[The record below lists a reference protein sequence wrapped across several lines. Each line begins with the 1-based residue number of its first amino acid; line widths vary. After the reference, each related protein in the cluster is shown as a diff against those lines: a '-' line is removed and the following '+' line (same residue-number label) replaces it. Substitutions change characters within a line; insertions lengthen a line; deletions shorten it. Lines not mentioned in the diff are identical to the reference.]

1 MAAWRN
7 VFFRWR
13 RRSASALRTSV
24 HGGADAPDYFE
35 PQRRVAGSSS
45 GRKAMD
51 ATRGRLVFMALV
63 FAVVFAAIGFRVLDV
78 ALGGKLGGSE
88 AQAALSD
95 PEHGEAD
102 AAALENTAPEPEPEK
117 PGMMDALLGTEGAVT
132 DDEALASIDA
142 TNNAARPKRGDITD
156 RNGIVVAASVQT
168 QSLYA
173 DAKVIRQF
181 DVPQVVKRI
190 HAAFPDLNAE
200 VMEKRIQ
207 KGKRFVYL
215 KRHLTPQEQD
225 ATVALGIPG
234 LSFQPDARRVYPQG
248 QLLGHVLGYVD
259 IDNHGIAGVEK
270 KLDARLND
278 PNQNGKPL
286 ALSIDLRVQH
296 ILREE
301 MLKAMGEFQAIGAA
315 GVIMDIDS
323 GQLLA
328 MSSLPDF
335 DPNMPGH
342 ATDDARFNRASLGVY
357 EMGSTFKTFSMAAAI
372 EYKTS
377 TMEQTYDVAP
387 IHIGRFT
394 IKDAHPENHA
404 LTLPEVYAYSSNIGT
419 VHIINGV
426 GPARQHDFLKSLGL
440 LAPLDVELPE
450 RGRPQYP
457 NPWSQISMMT
467 IAYGHG
473 MSVTPLHLVRA
484 IASLTGGGTLRDI
497 TLLRDKPKGASNTHL
512 RIVSEET
519 SRKIRDLMRLVV
531 QYGTAS
537 KADAPGYE
545 VGGKTGTAEKVE
557 KGGYAHNDKMASF
570 VGVFPISDPKYVVL
584 VMLDTPRGNKSTY
597 GFATGGWVSAPVVGR
612 VVARIGPLL
621 GMKPNMQAANI
632 PGEAWLE
639 NARAK
644 LIAAKAH

>member
-1 MAAWRN
+1 MAGWPSFLPRL
-7 VFFRWR
+7 R
-13 RRSASALRTSV
+13 RRSASVARTSV
-24 HGGADAPDYFE
+24 HGGSDDQDYFE
-35 PQRRVAGSSS
+35 PQRRVAGASS

-51 ATRGRLVFMALV
+51 ATRARLVFMALV
-63 FAVVFAAIGFRVLDV
+63 FGLVFAAIGCRVIDV
-78 ALGGKLGGSE
+78 ALGGVFTE
-88 AQAALSD
+88 AQAAL
-95 PEHGEAD
+95 
-102 AAALENTAPEPEPEK
+102 PEPEHNEANAAELESGEPEAPQ
-117 PGMMDALLGTEGAVT
+117 PGVMDALLGKEGAVS

-142 TNNAARPKRGDITD
+142 TNIAARPKRGDITD
-156 RNGIVVAASVQT
+156 RNGTVVATSVQT

-181 DVPQVVKRI
+181 DVAQVVKKI
-190 HAAFPDLNAE
+190 HAAFPDLKTD
-200 VMEKRIQ
+200 VMEMRIR

-225 ATVALGIPG
+225 ATLALGIPG

-248 QLLGHVLGYVD
+248 QLLGHILGYVD
-259 IDNHGIAGVEK
+259 IDNRGIAGVEK
-270 KLDARLND
+270 KLEDRLTD
-278 PNQNGKPL
+278 PNRNQKPL
-286 ALSIDLRVQH
+286 ALSVDLRVQH

-301 MLKAMGEFQAIGAA
+301 MLKAMAEFQAIGAA
-315 GVIMDIDS
+315 GVVMDIQS
-323 GQLLA
+323 GQVMA

-342 ATDDARFNRASLGVY
+342 STDDARFNRASLGVY

-372 EYKTS
+372 ENKTS
-377 TMEQTYDVAP
+377 TMEQTYDVNP

-419 VHIINGV
+419 VHIIEGV
-426 GPARQHDFLKSLGL
+426 GQQRQRAFLQSLGL
-440 LAPLDVELPE
+440 MQPVDIEIPE

-484 IASLTGGGTLRDI
+484 IATLAGGGTLRDI
-497 TLLRDKPKGASNTHL
+497 TLLKDETATRQKDHP

-531 QYGTAS
+531 QFGTAS

-570 VGVFPISDPKYVVL
+570 IGVFPISKPQYVIL

-612 VVARIGPLL
+612 VIARIGPLL
-621 GMKPNMQAANI
+621 GMKPNMLANAVA
-632 PGEAWLE
+632 PGESWLE
-639 NARAK
+639 NARAR
-644 LIAAKAH
+644 ITAAKAR